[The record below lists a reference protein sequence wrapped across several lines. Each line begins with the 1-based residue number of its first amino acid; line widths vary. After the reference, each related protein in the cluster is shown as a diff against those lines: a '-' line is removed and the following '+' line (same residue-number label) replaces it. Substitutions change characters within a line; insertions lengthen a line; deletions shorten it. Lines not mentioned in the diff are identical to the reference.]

1 MSSSLKLDSEKEI
14 EWNVNAIYY
23 DLKKKIMKHFYEFDN
38 LYVYSVQKIKL
49 YLKTAMLK

>member
-23 DLKKKIMKHFYEFDN
+23 DLKKKDYETF
-38 LYVYSVQKIKL
+38 LRI
-49 YLKTAMLK
+49 